1 MMRNFLLPKAPK
13 PPPSTFDVT
22 IQPKPNTGPS
32 RPTSETIANE
42 VFTGYLS
49 DRSED
54 EFDDNENIDNVD
66 SPPADKPRSTTPSTQ
81 LPITSESFPIRPPPP
96 PKRQKLDIPAC
107 TARRN
112 AQEARRDQ
120 FKKALT
126 AIEKLIAS
134 KRDVFQS
141 GRNGLQ
147 AYRGWAVQSCL
158 QMVVNN
164 NRGLID
170 ASQRAAESQG
180 FAEKWG
186 GRLVRRWVRSWV
198 DGRKLP
204 VSLQGCHVKVFTLLS
219 DPVIC
224 AELRSYVRSNKW
236 SMNPEKLAK
245 FSQNKLVPEVAAKYA
260 HRVTNIEM
268 PQGLKKY
275 LEVELFPR
283 IHLKAG
289 KGVSLR
295 TARCWLH
302 REGFKFTEHKK
313 ALYFD
318 GHERL
323 DVMDYRQ
330 KVCLPAMAKHRRRL
344 VEYSPENV
352 EKLGDKVVNNYVE
365 RILVLMAH
373 DESTTQANDSQGK
386 TWVLDGEHAI
396 KKKGPGRGLHQSDCI
411 CSTIGWLKNGSQT
424 LEYGKNYDG
433 YWTGELFVKQA
444 CHSNCTFAN

>member
-1 MMRNFLLPKAPK
+1 M
-13 PPPSTFDVT
+13 
-22 IQPKPNTGPS
+22 
-32 RPTSETIANE
+32 
-42 VFTGYLS
+42 
-49 DRSED
+49 
-54 EFDDNENIDNVD
+54 
-66 SPPADKPRSTTPSTQ
+66 
-81 LPITSESFPIRPPPP
+81 
-96 PKRQKLDIPAC
+96 
-107 TARRN
+107 
-112 AQEARRDQ
+112 
-120 FKKALT
+120 
-126 AIEKLIAS
+126 
-134 KRDVFQS
+134 
-141 GRNGLQ
+141 
-147 AYRGWAVQSCL
+147 
-158 QMVVNN
+158 
-164 NRGLID
+164 
-170 ASQRAAESQG
+170 
-180 FAEKWG
+180 
-186 GRLVRRWVRSWV
+186 
-198 DGRKLP
+198 
-204 VSLQGCHVKVFTLLS
+204 SLQGCHVKVFTLLS

-236 SMNPEKLAK
+236 SMNPEKLAE
-245 FSQNKLVPEVAAKYA
+245 FSQNKLAFEVAAKYA

-295 TARCWLH
+295 TAHRWLH

-318 GHERL
+318 GHERP
-323 DVMDYRQ
+323 DVVDYCQ
-330 KVCLPAMAKHRRRL
+330 KVFLPAMAKHRRRL

-373 DESTTQANDSQGK
+373 DESTTQANDSQGQ

-433 YWTGELFVKQA
+433 YWTGELFIKQA